1 MGVTDELLKL
11 KQLLDANAITQ
22 EEFDS
27 MKGHTINLTME
38 NTTQIHL
45 VLLNVIQKDMS
56 LEMVY

>member
-27 MKGHTINLTME
+27 MKAKLLSTCST
-38 NTTQIHL
+38 NTSRK
-45 VLLNVIQKDMS
+45 KD
-56 LEMVY
+56 V